1 MTLQQIVDELAHGAR
16 GTFTAMFDI
25 SDAEAE
31 RIAEKCETAAEFQA
45 IWENEDWWADA
56 NN

>member
-1 MTLQQIVDELAHGAR
+1 MTLNEIINELADGAS

-31 RIAEKCETAAEFQA
+31 RIAAKCETAEDFQR
-45 IWENEDWWADA
+45 IWENEDWWTDA

>member
-1 MTLQQIVDELAHGAR
+1 MNLNQIINELAHGAN
-16 GTFTAMFDI
+16 GTFAAMFNI

-31 RIAEKCETAAEFQA
+31 RIAARCETAADFQG
-45 IWENEDWWADA
+45 IWENEDWWTDA